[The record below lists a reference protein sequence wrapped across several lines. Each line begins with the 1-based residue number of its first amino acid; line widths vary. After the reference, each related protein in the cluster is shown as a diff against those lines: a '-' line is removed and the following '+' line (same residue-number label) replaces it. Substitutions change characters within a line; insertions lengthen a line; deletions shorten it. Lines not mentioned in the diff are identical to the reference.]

1 VSERH
6 VIVTHTNLRSCS
18 QILELWK

>member
-6 VIVTHTNLRSCS
+6 VIITHTNLRSCS
-18 QILELWK
+18 RIVDLWK